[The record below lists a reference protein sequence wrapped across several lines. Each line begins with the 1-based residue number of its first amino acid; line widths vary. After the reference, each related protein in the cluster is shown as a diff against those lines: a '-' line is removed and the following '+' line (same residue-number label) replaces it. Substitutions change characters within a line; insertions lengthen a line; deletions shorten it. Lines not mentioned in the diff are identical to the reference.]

1 MKREA
6 VKSDQNPKVY
16 IEYASTSSGGER
28 LTDEQWSDRA
38 DEHITLEVKRL
49 YKTEPEHLFF
59 KDSLEVE
66 PKVLESQFVYLVVVR
81 YKTGDTFGSSYGNF
95 HFYSVRATKEE
106 AAQDQKDINAPRKD
120 NNSYRPWDGY
130 FERLEE
136 VEIHPMLL
144 FP

>member
-1 MKREA
+1 MKRDA
-6 VKSDQNPKVY
+6 VQNDQKPKVY
-16 IEYASTSSGGER
+16 IEYTSGSEGGEC
-28 LTDEQWSDRA
+28 LSDERWSNRS
-38 DEHITLEVKRL
+38 DEHITLDVKRV

-59 KDSLEVE
+59 KDSIEVD

-106 AAQDQKDINAPRKD
+106 AEQDRMDINAPRGVKD
-120 NNSYRPWDGY
+120 SYRPWEGY

-136 VEIHPMLL
+136 VEIHPMMLY
-144 FP
+144 P